1 MNIDNRI
8 VSDNRIV
15 TDNDIIKANALFT
28 EGHYTEALRVYEAG
42 MKNGHTRAIFN
53 YAYCLQYGY
62 GIDPDPARAFELYT
76 YLRFEEEGD
85 AAYNAGAM
93 LVTGRGVPCDPAEGY
108 AYMLTAAECGCIE
121 AQLYLAMVRLTGC
134 VGEPDII
141 SIRRIPFHRPD
152 TPDSAFLL
160 PPTPDENGEYADELM
175 DKRFEI
181 VEADE
186 YEAIRYIRKA
196 ARHEGDY
203 VGAAKG
209 NAEYLLAK
217 CAEEGLGRMYDRDK
231 AIELYIRAAEDG
243 SYDAFKK
250 LKTLPQYEVDKARA
264 RLRMKPA
271 NTRKRIGES
280 DEDED

>member
-1 MNIDNRI
+1 MNVDNAILR
-8 VSDNRIV
+8 
-15 TDNDIIKANALFT
+15 ANSLFT
-28 EGHYTEALRVYEAG
+28 EGKYVEALRIYDEG
-42 MKNGHTRAIFN
+42 MKAGHTRAIFN

-62 GIDPDPARAFELYT
+62 GTEPNTAKAFELYT
-76 YLRFEEEGD
+76 YLRYEEEGD

-93 LVTGRGVPCDPAEGY
+93 LVTGRGMPCAPAEGY

-160 PPTPDENGEYADELM
+160 PPTPDERGEYADELM
-175 DKRFEI
+175 DARFEI

-196 ARHEGDY
+196 ARHKGDY
-203 VGAAKG
+203 TGAAVG
-209 NAEYLLAK
+209 NAEFLLAK
-217 CAEEGLGRMYDRDK
+217 CAEEGVGRMYDRGK
-231 AIELYIRAAEDG
+231 AIELYVRAAEHG
-243 SYDAFKK
+243 SFDAFKK
-250 LKTLPQYEVDKARA
+250 LKTLPAFEVERA
-264 RLRMKPA
+264 RGRLRLKSA
-271 NTRKRIGES
+271 SEAAEGRKRIGEAYD
-280 DEDED
+280 DEEDD

>member
-1 MNIDNRI
+1 MSMDRRNSPAN
-8 VSDNRIV
+8 
-15 TDNDIIKANALFT
+15 TDNAIIRANALFT
-28 EGHYTEALRVYEAG
+28 EGKYTEALRIYEQG
-42 MKNGHTRAIFN
+42 VQVSHTRAIFN

-62 GIDPDPARAFELYT
+62 GIDPDPAKAFELYT
-76 YLRFEEEGD
+76 YLRYEEEGD

-108 AYMLTAAECGCIE
+108 EYMKTAAECGCIE

-134 VGEPDII
+134 VGEPDVI

-152 TPDSAFLL
+152 TPDTAFLL
-160 PPTPDENGEYADELM
+160 PPVPSKDGTYADELM

-181 VEADE
+181 AEADE

-196 ARHEGDY
+196 TRHQGDY
-203 VGAAKG
+203 VGNAVG
-209 NAEYLLAK
+209 NAEFLLAK

-231 AIELYIRAAEDG
+231 AIELYIRAAEHG
-243 SYDAFKK
+243 SFDAFKK
-250 LKTLPQYEVDKARA
+250 LKTLPQYDIDQARA

-280 DEDED
+280 DEDD

>member
-1 MNIDNRI
+1 MNI
-8 VSDNRIV
+8 DNRIV

-28 EGHYTEALRVYEAG
+28 EGKYTEALRVYEAG

-62 GIDPDPARAFELYT
+62 GIDPDPQKAFELYT
-76 YLRFEEEGD
+76 HLRFEEEGD

-93 LVTGRGVPCDPAEGY
+93 LVTGRGMPCDPAEGY

-203 VGAAKG
+203 VGNAKG
-209 NAEYLLAK
+209 NAEFLLAK

-231 AIELYIRAAEDG
+231 AIELYVRAAEDG

-250 LKTLPQYEVDKARA
+250 LKTLPQYDIERARA

-271 NTRKRIGES
+271 NNRKRIGES
-280 DEDED
+280 DTDEDD

>member
-1 MNIDNRI
+1 MNLDNK
-8 VSDNRIV
+8 
-15 TDNDIIKANALFT
+15 IIRASAMFT
-28 EGHYTEALRVYEAG
+28 EGHFAEALRIYDEG
-42 MKNGHTRAIFN
+42 MKAGNTRAIFN

-62 GIDPDPARAFELYT
+62 GTDPDPARAFELYT
-76 YLRFEEEGD
+76 YLRYEEEGD

-93 LVTGRGVPCDPAEGY
+93 LVTGRGIPCDPAEGY
-108 AYMLTAAECGCIE
+108 GYMLTAAECGCIE

-152 TPDSAFLL
+152 TPDTAFLL
-160 PPTPDENGEYADELM
+160 PPVPGEDGEYADELM

-196 ARHEGDY
+196 ARHQGDY
-203 VGAAKG
+203 VGNAVG
-209 NAEYLLAK
+209 NAEVLLAK
-217 CAEEGLGRMYDRDK
+217 CAEAGVGRMYDRDK
-231 AIELYIRAAEDG
+231 AIELYVRAAEHG

-250 LKTLPQYEVDKARA
+250 LKTLPAYDVEQARG

-271 NTRKRIGES
+271 NNRKRIGES
-280 DEDED
+280 DDDEDD

>member
-1 MNIDNRI
+1 MNLDNA
-8 VSDNRIV
+8 
-15 TDNDIIKANALFT
+15 IIKANALFT
-28 EGHYTEALRVYEAG
+28 EGRYTDALRIYDEG
-42 MKNGHTRAIFN
+42 MKAGHTRAIFN

-62 GIDPDPARAFELYT
+62 GIDPDPQKAFELYT
-76 YLRFEEEGD
+76 YLRYEEEGD

-93 LVTGRGVPCDPAEGY
+93 LVTGRGVPCD
-108 AYMLTAAECGCIE
+108 
-121 AQLYLAMVRLTGC
+121 
-134 VGEPDII
+134 
-141 SIRRIPFHRPD
+141 PFHRPD

-217 CAEEGLGRMYDRDK
+217 CAEEGLGRMYDREK

-250 LKTLPQYEVDKARA
+250 LKTLPQYDIDKARA

-280 DEDED
+280 DEEDD

>member
-1 MNIDNRI
+1 MNLTNGVDNAILR
-8 VSDNRIV
+8 
-15 TDNDIIKANALFT
+15 ANSLFT
-28 EGHYTEALRVYEAG
+28 EGHYTEALRLYDEGVKA
-42 MKNGHTRAIFN
+42 GHTRAIFN

-62 GIDPDPARAFELYT
+62 GIDPDPVKAFELYT
-76 YLRFEEEGD
+76 YLRYEEEGD

-93 LVTGRGVPCDPAEGY
+93 LVTGRGVPCDLAEGY

-152 TPDSAFLL
+152 TSDTAFLL
-160 PPTPDENGEYADELM
+160 PPTSDENGEYADELM

-196 ARHEGDY
+196 ARHKGDY
-203 VGAAKG
+203 TGAAVG
-209 NAEYLLAK
+209 NAEFLLAK
-217 CAEEGLGRMYDRDK
+217 CAEEGLGRMYDRAK
-231 AIELYIRAAEDG
+231 AVELYVRAAEHG
-243 SYDAFKK
+243 SFDAFKK
-250 LKTLPQYEVDKARA
+250 LKTLPQYDIDQARA
-264 RLRMKPA
+264 RLRMKPSE
-271 NTRKRIGES
+271 NRRRIGEGND
-280 DEDED
+280 DEDD

>member
-1 MNIDNRI
+1 MNVDNA
-8 VSDNRIV
+8 
-15 TDNDIIKANALFT
+15 IIRANALFT
-28 EGHYTEALRVYEAG
+28 EGHYTEALRTYEAG

-62 GIDPDPARAFELYT
+62 GVDPDPQKAFELYT

-250 LKTLPQYEVDKARA
+250 LKTLPQYDVDQARA

-280 DEDED
+280 DEDDD

>member
-1 MNIDNRI
+1 M
-8 VSDNRIV
+8 
-15 TDNDIIKANALFT
+15 
-28 EGHYTEALRVYEAG
+28 
-42 MKNGHTRAIFN
+42 
-53 YAYCLQYGY
+53 C
-62 GIDPDPARAFELYT
+62 
-76 YLRFEEEGD
+76 
-85 AAYNAGAM
+85 
-93 LVTGRGVPCDPAEGY
+93 
-108 AYMLTAAECGCIE
+108 E

-217 CAEEGLGRMYDRDK
+217 CAEEGLGRMYDREK

-250 LKTLPQYEVDKARA
+250 LKTLPQYDVDQAQKAHRRERRGG
-264 RLRMKPA
+264 RLKCGMRNAECGITREHNPKPKIILRVFNEGFMRNDRLKA
-271 NTRKRIGES
+271 FLYRQISFSRSPNSEFQIPN
-280 DEDED
+280 

>member
-8 VSDNRIV
+8 VSDNE
-15 TDNDIIKANALFT
+15 IIKANALFT
-28 EGHYTEALRVYEAG
+28 EGHYTEALRTYEAG

-62 GIDPDPARAFELYT
+62 GIDPDPQKAFELYT

-93 LVTGRGVPCDPAEGY
+93 LVTGRGMPCDPAEGY

-134 VGEPDII
+134 VGEPDIV
-141 SIRRIPFHRPD
+141 SIRRMPFHRPD

-196 ARHEGDY
+196 ARHDGDY

-250 LKTLPQYEVDKARA
+250 LKTLPQYDVDKARA
-264 RLRMKPA
+264 RLRMKPVS
-271 NTRKRIGES
+271 NRRRIGES
-280 DEDED
+280 DEDDD

>member
-1 MNIDNRI
+1 MMNNLDNE
-8 VSDNRIV
+8 
-15 TDNDIIKANALFT
+15 IIRANALFT
-28 EGHYTEALRVYEAG
+28 EGKYTEALRIYDEGVKA
-42 MKNGHTRAIFN
+42 GHTRAIFN

-62 GIDPDPARAFELYT
+62 GIDPDPSKAFELYT
-76 YLRFEEEGD
+76 YLRYEEEGD

-141 SIRRIPFHRPD
+141 SIRRMPFHRPD

-196 ARHEGDY
+196 IFFENFINVILCCHFLRHSFS
-203 VGAAKG
+203 ATQAFCCIFRNKRT
-209 NAEYLLAK
+209 NSFTK
-217 CAEEGLGRMYDRDK
+217 FHKFLGTNCH
-231 AIELYIRAAEDG
+231 
-243 SYDAFKK
+243 FN
-250 LKTLPQYEVDKARA
+250 V
-264 RLRMKPA
+264 
-271 NTRKRIGES
+271 
-280 DEDED
+280 

>member
-8 VSDNRIV
+8 VSDNE
-15 TDNDIIKANALFT
+15 IIKANALFT
-28 EGHYTEALRVYEAG
+28 EGHYTDALRTYEAG

-62 GIDPDPARAFELYT
+62 GIDPDPAKAFELYT

-93 LVTGRGVPCDPAEGY
+93 LVTGRGVPCDPEEGY
-108 AYMLTAAECGCIE
+108 AYMLTAAEQGCIE

-186 YEAIRYIRKA
+186 
-196 ARHEGDY
+196 
-203 VGAAKG
+203 
-209 NAEYLLAK
+209 
-217 CAEEGLGRMYDRDK
+217 
-231 AIELYIRAAEDG
+231 
-243 SYDAFKK
+243 
-250 LKTLPQYEVDKARA
+250 
-264 RLRMKPA
+264 
-271 NTRKRIGES
+271 
-280 DEDED
+280 

>member
-1 MNIDNRI
+1 MNIDNK
-8 VSDNRIV
+8 
-15 TDNDIIKANALFT
+15 IIRANAMFT
-28 EGHYTEALRVYEAG
+28 EGHFAEALRAYDEG
-42 MKNGHTRAIFN
+42 MKAGHTRAIFN

-76 YLRFEEEGD
+76 YLRYEEEGD

-108 AYMLTAAECGCIE
+108 GYMLTAAECGCIE

-152 TPDSAFLL
+152 TPDTAFLL
-160 PPTPDENGEYADELM
+160 PPVPGEDGEYADELM

-196 ARHEGDY
+196 ARHKGDY
-203 VGAAKG
+203 TGPAVG
-209 NAEYLLAK
+209 NAEFLLAK
-217 CAEEGLGRMYDRDK
+217 CAEEGVGRMYDRDK
-231 AIELYIRAAEDG
+231 AIELYIRAAEHG
-243 SYDAFKK
+243 SFDAFKK
-250 LKTLPQYEVDKARA
+250 LKTLPQYDIDKARA

-271 NTRKRIGES
+271 EKRKRIGES
-280 DEDED
+280 DYDEDD

>member
-1 MNIDNRI
+1 MNIDNK
-8 VSDNRIV
+8 
-15 TDNDIIKANALFT
+15 IIRANAMFT
-28 EGHYTEALRVYEAG
+28 EGHFAEALRIYDEG
-42 MKNGHTRAIFN
+42 MKAGHTRAIFN
-53 YAYCLQYGY
+53 YASCLQYGY

-76 YLRFEEEGD
+76 YLRYEEEGD

-93 LVTGRGVPCDPAEGY
+93 LVTGRGVACDPAEGY
-108 AYMLTAAECGCIE
+108 GYMLTAAECGCIE

-152 TPDSAFLL
+152 TPDTAFLL

-209 NAEYLLAK
+209 NAEFLLAK
-217 CAEEGLGRMYDRDK
+217 CAEEGLGRMYDRSK
-231 AIELYIRAAEDG
+231 AIELYVRAAEHG
-243 SYDAFKK
+243 SFDAFKK
-250 LKTLPQYEVDKARA
+250 LKTLPQYDIDQARA

-271 NTRKRIGES
+271 EKRMRIGEGDY
-280 DEDED
+280 DEDD